1 MPLFDH
7 LGLTVADLDMAVA
20 QWDPVLSA
28 LGLETDGRE
37 LEGGVAWSNEHDTE
51 LILYRA
57 SDPRAEAHSVGRV
70 GWQHLAF
77 RLDSP
82 TEVDRL
88 HQIALQSGWISI
100 REPKLFPRFTDRYY
114 ASFVE
119 DQNGIRLE
127 FMHNPPRADV
137 PAQNEVEHARED

>member
-7 LGLTVADLDMAVA
+7 LGLTITDLDRAVV
-20 QWDPVLSA
+20 QWDPVLRA

-37 LEGGVAWSNEHDTE
+37 LEGGIAWSNEHDTE

-57 SDPRAEAHSVGRV
+57 SDPRAEHHSVGRV

-77 RLDSP
+77 ALESRA
-82 TEVDRL
+82 EVDRL
-88 HQIALQSGWISI
+88 HQIAVQAGWASI
-100 REPKLFPRFTDRYY
+100 REPKVFPRFSERYY

-119 DQNGIRLE
+119 DENGIRLE
-127 FMHNPPRADV
+127 FMHNPPRAD
-137 PAQNEVEHARED
+137 ATTANEGDNA